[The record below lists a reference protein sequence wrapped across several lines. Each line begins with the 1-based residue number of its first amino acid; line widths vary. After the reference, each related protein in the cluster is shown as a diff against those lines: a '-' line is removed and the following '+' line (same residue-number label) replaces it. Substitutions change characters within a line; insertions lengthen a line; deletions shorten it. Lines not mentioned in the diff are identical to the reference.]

1 MALRRSP
8 KMKRDDYTNEEKIK
22 YYELVLVKSVRK
34 AAFAEKRLKS
44 LRSKV
49 AEPQKV
55 FATDEEIEALRKLL
69 KKGGG

>member
-1 MALRRSP
+1 
-8 KMKRDDYTNEEKIK
+8 MKKDYTNEEKIK
-22 YYELVLVKSVRK
+22 YYELMLVRSVRK

-44 LRSKV
+44 LRSLV
-49 AEPQKV
+49 VEPKKI